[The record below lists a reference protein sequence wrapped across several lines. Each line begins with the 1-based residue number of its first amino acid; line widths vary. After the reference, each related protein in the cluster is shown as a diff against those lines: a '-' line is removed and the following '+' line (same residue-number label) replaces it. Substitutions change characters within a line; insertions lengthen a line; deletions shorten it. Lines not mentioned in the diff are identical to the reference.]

1 MALLVLQDVDNQLA
15 QADSNADKISVY
27 ESLMKELIDA
37 QQALRDELK
46 DDAVRARFQISHSF
60 QSQASLHDCRLYYL
74 KVYKSMQRGQAIEG
88 RVPNHIFLHSYLS
101 YLRQT
106 KTAER
111 NLLMIES
118 LKENL
123 PGRRQD
129 ERQKITRPQD
139 LVRLFDI
146 IIQVRATKHA
156 ANAFHYCSVCPIY
169 LYAELL

>member
-46 DDAVRARFQISHSF
+46 DDAVCARILNLPFISLSNATCCCLLCL
-60 QSQASLHDCRLYYL
+60 Q
-74 KVYKSMQRGQAIEG
+74 VYKSMQRGQAIEG

-156 ANAFHYCSVCPIY
+156 ANAFHYCSLCPIY
-169 LYAELL
+169 FYAELL